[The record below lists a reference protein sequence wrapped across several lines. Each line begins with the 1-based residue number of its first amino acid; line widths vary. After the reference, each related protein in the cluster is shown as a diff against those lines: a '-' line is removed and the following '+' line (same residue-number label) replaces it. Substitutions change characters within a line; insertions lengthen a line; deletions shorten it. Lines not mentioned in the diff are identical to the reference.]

1 MHDAAL
7 RQFESAVCEG
17 DRKGCWVYFDKI
29 VPKEEEVINPA
40 AKKAPAP
47 AKGKGPAV
55 GVEEL
60 KP

>member
-1 MHDAAL
+1 MQDAAL

-17 DRKGCWVYFDKI
+17 DKKGCWVYFDKI
-29 VPKEEEVINPA
+29 VPKEEEVPNLS
-40 AKKAPAP
+40 AKKPVAPV
-47 AKGKGPAV
+47 KGKGPAV

>member
-1 MHDAAL
+1 L

-29 VPKEEEVINPA
+29 VPKEEEIPNPA
-40 AKKAPAP
+40 AKKPIAPP
-47 AKGKGPAV
+47 KGKGPAV